1 MEEITIYQGLFDL
14 FLWGIIFVV
23 LRPAFKPPFKL
34 KKSSR
39 IIGIGLILLFCLF
52 PFWAGDYFHSR
63 DTFLNIKYGGL
74 SHFESVYVWII
85 NNVATSYFMF
95 RLIVWGAALTIL
107 LLAYKRI
114 GFSFDLALFFFG
126 ALYLPLFSY
135 ARASLAMA
143 ILLLG
148 LSFFYVPLAKSK
160 VLSTVLGL
168 VVISC
173 SFFFHRSAVIGIFA
187 VLMAFFLKEN
197 SKKKTL
203 LLLTLIPIGV
213 MLLSTLLDNVLMLD
227 LDTVDEVMN
236 NKIDSYMGRDAAEK
250 GIARK
255 LSDFLTRAPMFI
267 SAILYIVLVIKGDY
281 QRFTIP
287 ERAVASYMFC
297 IMLIAFGFSLN
308 HGYNTYVFYYRT
320 INYALPANA
329 LFLTSI
335 KGRKLGGPLFKVI
348 YIMALA
354 AACYSLLYS
363 TYMGY
368 NRM

>member
-1 MEEITIYQGLFDL
+1 MDEITIYQGLFDL
-14 FLWGIIFVV
+14 FLWGIIFVI
-23 LRPAFKPPFKL
+23 LRPALNTPFKL
-34 KKSSR
+34 KRSSR

-63 DTFLNIKYGGL
+63 DTFFNIKHGGL

-95 RLIVWGAALTIL
+95 RFLVWGGALTLL

-114 GFSFDLALFFFG
+114 GLSFDLALFYFG

-143 ILLLG
+143 ILIFGMSL
-148 LSFFYVPLAKSK
+148 FYVPLGKSK
-160 VLSTVLGL
+160 IISFVLGF
-168 VVISC
+168 VVISS
-173 SFFFHRSAVIGIFA
+173 SFFFHRSAIIGIFA
-187 VLMAFFLKEN
+187 VLMSFFLKEN
-197 SKKKTL
+197 SKKKTI
-203 LLLTLIPIGV
+203 LLLTLIPIGAF
-213 MLLSTLLDNVLMLD
+213 LLSSLLDNLLILD
-227 LDTVDEVMN
+227 VDSVDEVMS
-236 NKIDSYMGRDAAEK
+236 NKIDSYLGRDAVEK
-250 GIARK
+250 GLARK
-255 LSDFLTRAPMFI
+255 ISDFITRTPMFI
-267 SAILYIVLVIKGDY
+267 SAVLYVVLVIKGHY
-281 QRFTIP
+281 KSFTKP

-308 HGYNTYVFYYRT
+308 LGYNTYVFYYRT

-335 KGRKLGGPLFKVI
+335 RGRRLGGTLFKVI
-348 YIMALA
+348 YFMALA